1 MRFRFV
7 AEEAAQFPVSLLCRT
22 LGVTRQGY
30 YAWRRR
36 PPSARA
42 VADQQLSGRIGQIHD
57 EVAGIYGAP
66 RIHAELRLAHG
77 MWVADIERHEA
88 PRNRVE
94 MKGLHR
100 RAVAAAR

>member
-42 VADQQLSGRIGQIHD
+42 IADQELSERIGQIHD
-57 EVAGIYGAP
+57 GTLASTAP
-66 RIHAELRLAHG
+66 RGSTPSCAWLAGSTWAESG
-77 MWVADIERHEA
+77 W
-88 PRNRVE
+88 
-94 MKGLHR
+94 
-100 RAVAAAR
+100 RA